1 MKKTIPCRFATLGTA
16 LILSAL
22 TVIPAFAASHTG
34 YLDAVSDKTISGWA
48 WDSSAPNTPVSVEL
62 TISGESFGPA
72 GGKTITV
79 SADQSRSDLQ
89 AALGS
94 AAHGFSYEIDW
105 TSFSA
110 GTYTVTAAAVS
121 GEEKTP
127 LIGTHTY
134 KKEDVLTSVGPAVSA
149 ENGSTVPT
157 QNISGPSGNTAAT
170 IVTGPASDPS
180 RSSGS
185 SSEQGPSGPGSS
197 GSSGKKTAPK
207 KSSAPSYGP
216 GVPAYETGEADQYLG
231 TFKATAYCGCDYCS
245 GGHAL
250 TYSGTVPRANH
261 TIAADLDLYPLG
273 TKLMIDDIV
282 YTVEDKGSSV
292 VDNKID
298 IFFETHAEALAFGLK
313 NVDVYS
319 VK

>member
-134 KKEDVLTSVGPAVSA
+134 KKEDTPVSA
-149 ENGSTVPT
+149 DHTVPT
-157 QNISGPSGNTAAT
+157 EAPTPESKPTVSGPSSASVSNTP
-170 IVTGPASDPS
+170 TGP
-180 RSSGS
+180 S
-185 SSEQGPSGPGSS
+185 SSSVKRTPTGPGTITSS
-197 GSSGKKTAPK
+197 SPKIYTPK
-207 KSSAPSYGP
+207 KSGPKTAGP
-216 GVPAYETGEADQYLG
+216 GTPARETGEKDQFLG

-273 TKLMIDDIV
+273 TKLMIDGIV

-292 VDNKID
+292 IDNKID
-298 IFFETHAEALAFGLK
+298 IYFETHAEALAFGLK